1 MLYRLWS
8 EFQFPVDHD
17 VDVDKGGRKDNL
29 LKEVME

>member
-8 EFQFPVDHD
+8 EFQFPVDYD
-17 VDVDKGGRKDNL
+17 VDVAKGGRADKL